1 MNVFQ
6 DLGVLAPPWVA
17 NLVAFIRQMSVFQG
31 LSVLTLGSLLLRELA
46 MMIRHAGPQRL
57 RWFRSGAWLAAMVA
71 IVRPDWVTAVA
82 RLLGIQ
88 RGADLVSYLAFL
100 AMLGTAF
107 YGYSC
112 YVRLQ
117 SQVTLLART
126 LAILQARQAPG
137 AGETDVSQKD
147 E

>member
-1 MNVFQ
+1 MSVFQ
-6 DLGVLAPPWVA
+6 DLSVLA
-17 NLVAFIRQMSVFQG
+17 
-31 LSVLTLGSLLLRELA
+31 LGSLLLRELA
-46 MMIRHAGPQRL
+46 MMIGGRGPQRP
-57 RWFRSGAWLAAMVA
+57 RWFRSGAWLAAMIA

-126 LAILQARQAPG
+126 LAILQAKQTPSIQEADAPR
-137 AGETDVSQKD
+137 ADR
-147 E
+147 

>member
-6 DLGVLAPPWVA
+6 DLSVLA
-17 NLVAFIRQMSVFQG
+17 
-31 LSVLTLGSLLLRELA
+31 LGSLLLRELA
-46 MMIRHAGPQRL
+46 LVIGRRGPQRP
-57 RWFRSGAWLAAMVA
+57 RWFRSGVWLTAIVA
-71 IVRPDWVTAVA
+71 IVCPDRVTWVANH
-82 RLLGIQ
+82 LGIQ

-117 SQVTLLART
+117 GQVTLLARS
-126 LAILQARQAPG
+126 LAILQARQTPGIQEADAPQAHG
-137 AGETDVSQKD
+137 
-147 E
+147 

>member
-1 MNVFQ
+1 MTVFQ
-6 DLGVLAPPWVA
+6 DLSVLA
-17 NLVAFIRQMSVFQG
+17 
-31 LSVLTLGSLLLRELA
+31 LGSLLLREL
-46 MMIRHAGPQRL
+46 MLLVFRRGPQL
-57 RWFRSGAWLAAMVA
+57 PRWFRSGAWLAAMVA

-126 LAILQARQAPG
+126 LAILQARQASG

>member
-6 DLGVLAPPWVA
+6 DLSVLA
-17 NLVAFIRQMSVFQG
+17 
-31 LSVLTLGSLLLRELA
+31 LGSLLLRELTLV
-46 MMIRHAGPQRL
+46 IRRRGPQRP
-57 RWFRSGAWLAAMVA
+57 RWLRSGAWLAAMVA
-71 IVRPDWVTAVA
+71 IVRPDLVTAVA

-117 SQVTLLART
+117 GQVTLLARS
-126 LAILQARQAPG
+126 LAILQARQTPG
-137 AGETDVSQKD
+137 IQEADARNPDG
-147 E
+147 

>member
-1 MNVFQ
+1 MTVFQ
-6 DLGVLAPPWVA
+6 DLSVLA
-17 NLVAFIRQMSVFQG
+17 
-31 LSVLTLGSLLLRELA
+31 LGSLLLRELTLV
-46 MMIRHAGPQRL
+46 IRRRGPQRP
-57 RWFRSGAWLAAMVA
+57 RWFRSGVWLAAMIAIICPERVTWVA
-71 IVRPDWVTAVA
+71 QH
-82 RLLGIQ
+82 LGIQ

-126 LAILQARQAPG
+126 LAILQAKQATG
-137 AGETDVSQKD
+137 IQETNAPQTGG
-147 E
+147 